1 MCYRKKKGGCVMQI
15 VGYIK
20 NLDIRLLVALIGF
33 VGVLIGAFISC
44 FTTFCLDWIKFNRE
58 EKIYYKRKKEE
69 TYIEMQKFITD
80 CMGHW
85 HEVKNGHI
93 CGELRIK
100 YNNLRPNA
108 HIYANQTI
116 TDEFYDLAS
125 DMMTGKN
132 KETYDERNNHLI
144 DAIRKDLK
152 IED

>member
-1 MCYRKKKGGCVMQI
+1 MKEV
-15 VGYIK
+15 
-20 NLDIRLLVALIGF
+20 LLVL
-33 VGVLIGAFISC
+33 LGAIISC
-44 FTTFCLDWIKFNRE
+44 GTTWFLDFLRYKRE
-58 EKIYYKRKKEE
+58 ERNYYKRKKEE

-85 HEVKNGHI
+85 HEVRNGHI

-132 KETYDERNNHLI
+132 KDTYNERNNHLI
-144 DAIRKDLK
+144 NSIRKDLK

>member
-1 MCYRKKKGGCVMQI
+1 MKEV
-15 VGYIK
+15 
-20 NLDIRLLVALIGF
+20 LLVL
-33 VGVLIGAFISC
+33 LGAIISC
-44 FTTFCLDWIKFNRE
+44 GTTWFLDFLRYKRE
-58 EKIYYKRKKEE
+58 ERNYYKRKKEE

-80 CMGHW
+80 CMGYW
-85 HEVKNGHI
+85 HEVRNGHI

-132 KETYDERNNHLI
+132 KDTYNERNNHLI
-144 DAIRKDLK
+144 DSIRKDLK